1 MQHILLLCQDNYLHG
16 GPSITQSILP
26 VKHLISKPNFE
37 FSREISLLHVQSK
50 GL

>member
-1 MQHILLLCQDNYLHG
+1 MQHILLLCQDNNLHG

-26 VKHLISKPNFE
+26 VEHLISKHNFA
-37 FSREISLLHVQSK
+37 FLREISIFPVWSK